1 MDALAAAS
9 EPRLEVGPAEHAAR
23 LENEL
28 SELAA
33 ARASEKGDL
42 LDTIA
47 KKNQLI
53 DSQRIK
59 LNRYEFAIKEAV
71 LFLGKPLLAYDDW
84 LNGKEGADPL
94 AAVSS
99 AVAAASKA
107 ATGSAPAQST
117 PGGSYS
123 YASAEHQKSRP
134 ATANGPQGGSAAAQ
148 PAHAKIPSNPAQLAG
163 RQQAAQKLGSP
174 GALRSQLPANVS
186 ALESQCLECM
196 RIALNFLHSAQNFIR
211 SIDNGSYAPMASLPP
226 LQLAENESLALLNAA
241 AKSRGEDDNED
252 EGDLSTKSASPESH
266 TAVSPKKTR
275 CESCREH
282 MLQIDHLRDQICEL
296 QGLAQR
302 AERERDAE
310 KSAKARILQSKEN
323 IDQELEDLTV
333 QLFEQANTLVA
344 DHARRRDEAE
354 TAFKDLKARYQL
366 AVKKL
371 HSREDEL
378 KELKKKLYD
387 PSADIDR
394 HVMQYSHTIVAG
406 YDTFESS
413 VAADGVI
420 FQEFQ
425 DHVKASILAASQ
437 PALQAIQTTYSTA
450 FMKRCMAESVEP
462 CLFYTYQQPTSG
474 FAKAVYGPGLTT
486 SFKKRLVECAAFA
499 GPFAAATAVLKPWVV
514 KPGRRGGPDK
524 LFQKTDARCA
534 QSSEIAKWTPLC
546 RFCRDRLASVLDFCT
561 YTNFMIQG
569 TIGPGKQG
577 ATILSIF
584 RQMLW
589 LRRRMAVA
597 KIGSC
602 SMFETPLSAITGP
615 AMREIL
621 HVQIGQCG
629 NQIGSK
635 FWEVISDEHG
645 LDGDGKYSGTSDL
658 QLERISVYF
667 NEGQR
672 GRYVP
677 RSILVDLEP
686 GTMDAIRASPI
697 GSMFRP
703 DNFVNGQSGAGNNW
717 AKGYYTDGAELV
729 ENVLETI
736 RREAD
741 ACDSLQGFQ
750 LVHSLG
756 GGTGSGLGSLVLT
769 KIREE
774 YPDRMLCTYSVVP
787 SPKVSDTVVEPYNAT
802 LSVHQ
807 LVENS
812 DETFC
817 IDNEAL
823 YDICFRTL
831 KITNPHYGDLNHL
844 VSAVM
849 SGVTTCLRFPGQL
862 NSDLRKLAVN
872 MVPFPRLHF
881 FMVGFAPLTSRG
893 SQRYSSISV
902 HDLVMQMFDSRNMM
916 TASDPRHGRYLTVA
930 TIFRGKLSTKEVEQQ
945 MLNVQTKNSSYFV
958 EWIPNNVQT
967 AVCDIPPKG
976 MKMAATFIG
985 NSTCIQEL
993 FRRVLDQYSAMVR
1006 RKAFLHWYT
1015 AEGMDEMEF
1024 TEAESNMIDLISEYQ
1039 QYQNASG
1046 SLEEFDVDFDYDP
1059 RTAITSQGAIASM
1072 STLASV
1078 PQLAPQQIATQTPL
1092 PPSPVPSEAGRKA

>member
-226 LQLAENESLALLNAA
+226 LQLAENESLALLNVSSPSPRGSPIMRRATSGTASPRISRSDLAPSAKTASDQPAMGKPAQAPAFDLRQPHGVGSGSIPRGPSLNAPHFAAGSRPEAA

-387 PSADIDR
+387 VQGTQMHTTSFSHDHRDSTSSVGPGPALHALAANDGSSAASLSQAAASAQLQRPSGHARQPSADIDR

-486 SFKKRLVECAAFA
+486 SFKKRLVECAVRGQCEIKLVA
-499 GPFAAATAVLKPWVV
+499 GFLAPRMSMTVMLPGQTSSQPAHAADRPSQAPLQLQP
-514 KPGRRGGPDK
+514 
-524 LFQKTDARCA
+524 
-534 QSSEIAKWTPLC
+534 QSSSPGSSSPAAGAGDAAGGSQRQTGQAVPKDRCTLCTIVRDCEYAVRLLPVAAGTKEWTPLC

-615 AMREIL
+615 
-621 HVQIGQCG
+621 GG
-629 NQIGSK
+629 G
-635 FWEVISDEHG
+635 
-645 LDGDGKYSGTSDL
+645 GD
-658 QLERISVYF
+658 
-667 NEGQR
+667 
-672 GRYVP
+672 
-677 RSILVDLEP
+677 
-686 GTMDAIRASPI
+686 
-697 GSMFRP
+697 
-703 DNFVNGQSGAGNNW
+703 W
-717 AKGYYTDGAELV
+717 
-729 ENVLETI
+729 
-736 RREAD
+736 EAD
-741 ACDSLQGFQ
+741 I
-750 LVHSLG
+750 
-756 GGTGSGLGSLVLT
+756 
-769 KIREE
+769 KI
-774 YPDRMLCTYSVVP
+774 
-787 SPKVSDTVVEPYNAT
+787 
-802 LSVHQ
+802 LS
-807 LVENS
+807 
-812 DETFC
+812 
-817 IDNEAL
+817 
-823 YDICFRTL
+823 
-831 KITNPHYGDLNHL
+831 
-844 VSAVM
+844 
-849 SGVTTCLRFPGQL
+849 
-862 NSDLRKLAVN
+862 
-872 MVPFPRLHF
+872 
-881 FMVGFAPLTSRG
+881 
-893 SQRYSSISV
+893 
-902 HDLVMQMFDSRNMM
+902 
-916 TASDPRHGRYLTVA
+916 
-930 TIFRGKLSTKEVEQQ
+930 
-945 MLNVQTKNSSYFV
+945 
-958 EWIPNNVQT
+958 
-967 AVCDIPPKG
+967 
-976 MKMAATFIG
+976 
-985 NSTCIQEL
+985 
-993 FRRVLDQYSAMVR
+993 
-1006 RKAFLHWYT
+1006 
-1015 AEGMDEMEF
+1015 
-1024 TEAESNMIDLISEYQ
+1024 
-1039 QYQNASG
+1039 
-1046 SLEEFDVDFDYDP
+1046 
-1059 RTAITSQGAIASM
+1059 
-1072 STLASV
+1072 
-1078 PQLAPQQIATQTPL
+1078 
-1092 PPSPVPSEAGRKA
+1092 